1 MMHEFICCEELP
13 SHGLLA
19 ADLSPHTN
27 TLLFGPLYVSL
38 DPRHVKSSSLT
49 LSCKSQAT
57 LLDVM
62 TSGAIGSMAMA
73 PLANLRGLGPALTAV
88 AQGEAAGGNGGEST
102 QQTSQSHALKQ
113 RIAVALNSPAVNID
127 TCLVRYYI
135 YIYKYFNG
143 SLLHNSKLNS
153 SLDLDRAA
161 AARGVWPRWATRRF
175 AATVNTSVGI
185 KQR

>member
-1 MMHEFICCEELP
+1 MHEFICCEELP

-135 YIYKYFNG
+135 YINILMVLCCITQN
-143 SLLHNSKLNS
+143 STPLLILIVRQLLAVYGHAGR
-153 SLDLDRAA
+153 RAGLL
-161 AARGVWPRWATRRF
+161 R
-175 AATVNTSVGI
+175 
-185 KQR
+185 Q